1 MARAWYHYVLIGLLA
16 LACRSRDDVS
26 MNDTNIAVADSAVQN
41 EPAEARRPRD
51 TPLEGRLY
59 PKSVVD
65 TATLPTVQA
74 LIALHPQ
81 MVDSLV
87 TAMSDEMRRMYMTS
101 SPEWTA
107 LRDSVMKDLD
117 RFAIVGNTELVPL
130 FREHHA
136 RLVRLVRLHQSVV
149 SRPPNADSGKVLAGQ
164 KARG

>member
-1 MARAWYHYVLIGLLA
+1 MSRAPHRYILVGLLV
-16 LACRSRDDVS
+16 LACRQGDDVS
-26 MNDTNIAVADSAVQN
+26 MNDTSIAVADSAAKS
-41 EPAEARRPRD
+41 EPAEARAPRD

-74 LIALHPQ
+74 MVGLHPQ
-81 MVDSLV
+81 MVDSLL
-87 TAMSDEMRRMYMTS
+87 TSMSDEMRRMYLTP

-117 RFAIVGNTELVPL
+117 RLAIVGNSELVPF
-130 FREHHA
+130 FREHYA